1 MGRPPRKDPSF
12 CFLPLFSPFP
22 MTLKSWLRPTE
33 EVFFPDGLPQDA
45 LLLGEAPDT
54 VVLCRHGN
62 RPEARWTRADVFT
75 EDWNLRVRRLGDAA
89 RIVAAGPVPGLSGL
103 GAPEET
109 RSLSEEDV
117 EEKRI
122 VLWGRRNAG
131 ESTWLEL
138 RVPHLM
144 SPETHLHPEDHGT
157 EHTDQTVRRQLLTVR
172 HKGKSENGGFQR
184 YAGLRYA
191 ETDSDDTRLDPLP
204 VP

>member
-1 MGRPPRKDPSF
+1 
-12 CFLPLFSPFP
+12 
-22 MTLKSWLRPTE
+22 MTLESWLKPTAE
-33 EVFFPDGLPQDA
+33 AFFPDGLPQDA

-75 EDWNLRVRRLGDAA
+75 SGWNLRARRLGNAA
-89 RIVAAGPVPGLSGL
+89 RVVAAGPVPGLGGF
-103 GAPEET
+103 GAPGQT
-109 RSLSEEDV
+109 LSLSEENP

-122 VLWGRRNAG
+122 VLWGRRNAE

-144 SPETHLHPEDHGT
+144 SPENHLHPEDHDT
-157 EHTDQTVRRQLLTVR
+157 EHADQMVRRQLLVVR
-172 HKGKSENGGFQR
+172 HRSESEDAGFQR
-184 YAGLRYA
+184 YAGLCYA

-204 VP
+204 SS